1 MQVKIKRILS
11 SALCVLML
19 GSVCYADSVNVTYDP
34 LTELINVNGSFDD
47 TSISEAYVL
56 EVRSLSD
63 NSAVYTAVEY
73 AENGKFD
80 FSLMLGG
87 VSSDEYYV
95 SVMPYSGG
103 GADSKDKPIFVSSAE
118 QKDDILKN
126 VLSNQTDKTVMAK
139 FLNDNLKYFGLNA
152 DNCDYFKLSASSAER
167 CAERLL
173 NKSFSY
179 EKYGEFLNDLNLS
192 IGIEMLDNADDSNVS
207 GIFEKYIK
215 YFGLENEACYP
226 IYSGSDKN
234 VKNQSAVKAMAVKS
248 FVGKDITDISAVRK
262 YFNENLLLAAI
273 SNVSSPGE
281 IITHIDN
288 YKSVIPFS
296 TDTYDASD
304 KSETAV
310 YIANLKRNYT
320 LMQTLKDD
328 IDSAYGAQ
336 TNGGGNGG
344 NGGSSSSSGSKG
356 GSSNGFFSPGANT
369 AQPEQKGSFND
380 LPSTHWAYEVIEGL
394 KAKGIVSG
402 DEKGNF
408 NPENSITREEFAK
421 ILVCAF
427 GFYDENAECSFADA
441 SGHWSYKYVASLYKM
456 GITNGIDERNFGVGL
471 KITREDMATMC
482 AKASKLESV
491 SGEISFADG
500 SDISDYALAYVASLV
515 KNGAVKGFE
524 DNTFRPK
531 NNASRAE
538 ASAVIY
544 NLIK

>member
-1 MQVKIKRILS
+1 MKINRILS
-11 SALCVLML
+11 SALCAAVLC
-19 GSVCYADSVNVTYDP
+19 GTVYADSVNVSYNP
-34 LTELINVNGSFDD
+34 ETELININGSFDKL
-47 TSISEAYVL
+47 SESTAYSVQ
-56 EVRSLSD
+56 VKKLSD
-63 NSAVYTAVEY
+63 DTVVYTTFDY
-73 AENGKFD
+73 AKGNAFD
-80 FSLMLGG
+80 FSFMLDG
-87 VSSDEYYV
+87 VESDEYYV
-95 SVMPYSGG
+95 SVMPYTGD
-103 GADSKDKPIFVSSAE
+103 GANSKENPIFISSASE
-118 QKDDILKN
+118 KDNILKN
-126 VLSNQTDKTVMAK
+126 ILSNQTDKAVMADK
-139 FLNDNLKYFGLNA
+139 LDANLKYFGLNKN
-152 DNCDYFKLSASSAER
+152 NCDYFDLGASSKQAAAER
-167 CAERLL
+167 MLG
-173 NKSFSY
+173 KTFSY
-179 EKYGEFLNDLNLS
+179 EKYDEFLNLLNLTV
-192 IGIEMLDNADDSNVS
+192 GIEMLKNADDSTV
-207 GIFEKYIK
+207 IPMFEKYIS
-215 YFGLENEACYP
+215 YFSLENELCYP

-234 VKNQSAVKAMAVKS
+234 VKNHADVKAMAVKN
-248 FVGKDITDISAVRK
+248 FIGKNLTSLETVKK

-273 SNVSSPGE
+273 SNASSPGE

-344 NGGSSSSSGSKG
+344 SSSSSGSKG

-369 AQPEQKGSFND
+369 AQPEQNGSFND

-427 GFYDENAECSFADA
+427 GFYDETAECSFADA

-515 KNGAVKGFE
+515 KNGTVKGFE

>member
-1 MQVKIKRILS
+1 MKINRILS
-11 SALCVLML
+11 SALCAALL
-19 GSVCYADSVNVTYDP
+19 CGTGYADSVNVSYNP
-34 LTELINVNGSFDD
+34 ETELISINGSFDKLSESSAY
-47 TSISEAYVL
+47 SIQVKK
-56 EVRSLSD
+56 LSD
-63 NSAVYTAVEY
+63 DTAVYTTVDY
-73 AENGKFD
+73 AKGNTFD
-80 FSLMLGG
+80 FSFMLDG
-87 VSSDEYYV
+87 VESDEYYV
-95 SVMPYSGG
+95 SVMPYTGD
-103 GADSKDKPIFVSSAE
+103 GADSKNNPIFISSASE
-118 QKDDILKN
+118 KDNILKN
-126 VLSNQTDKTVMAK
+126 VLSNQTDKTVMAG
-139 FLNDNLKYFGLNA
+139 LLDANLKYFGLNKN
-152 DNCDYFKLSASSAER
+152 NCDYFNLSASSKQAAAER
-167 CAERLL
+167 ML

-179 EKYGEFLNDLNLS
+179 DKYSEFLDLLNLTV
-192 IGIEMLDNADDSNVS
+192 GIEMLDDAGEATVTAV
-207 GIFEKYIK
+207 FEKYFT
-215 YFGLENEACYP
+215 YFDLTGEVCYP
-226 IYSGSDKN
+226 IYSGSDKG
-234 VKNQSAVKAMAVKS
+234 VKNQTAVKAMAVKS
-248 FVGKDITDISAVRK
+248 FVGKDLTDLKAVKK

-328 IDSAYGAQ
+328 IDSAYGSQ

-344 NGGSSSSSGSKG
+344 SSSSSSGSKG

-369 AQPEQKGSFND
+369 VQPEQKGSFND

-394 KAKGIVSG
+394 KEKGIVSG

-482 AKASKLESV
+482 AKAAKLEFASD
-491 SGEISFADG
+491 EISFADG